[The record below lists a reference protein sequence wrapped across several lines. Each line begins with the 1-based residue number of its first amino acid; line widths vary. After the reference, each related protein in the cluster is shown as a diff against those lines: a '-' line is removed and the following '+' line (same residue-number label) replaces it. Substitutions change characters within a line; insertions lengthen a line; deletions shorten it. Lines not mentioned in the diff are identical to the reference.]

1 MPASVRPILSSRPQ
15 HEGASVHA
23 LEPIPVLAEP
33 GVAVGGGVGQ
43 KPEGGAAVGANLGER
58 TFDRALRRRLPR
70 GLLGLLAEQREG
82 QLVARVQQRDGRFAL
97 ARSVG
102 DAPHL
107 LVVGGVLRG
116 DRVPPSLG
124 FDEGLIATEARGREP
139 AQICRDIVGDFS
151 REAPAVREA
160 AGMRVAVGGQEC
172 NAGHGSGSA
181 SIGADNLHRLARL
194 GQSTGGTAPAVKRHR
209 GKGRRLARLACTMCA
224 ALGVTLAS
232 AILSCALAQANP
244 RNEFLAGRSRD
255 CPRCDLAG
263 MNFKRRDLGGAD
275 LTGANLKQAN
285 LHDARLAGA
294 RLAGA
299 NLTGANL
306 NKANLSRAEL
316 AGAVLRDAM
325 LYAANLDGANLAG
338 ADLSDALMGVAR
350 LTRADL
356 SKAALRN
363 VDLRKARLAETNL
376 AGAELTA
383 AALDFAFL
391 RGARLDGAS
400 LKEARLIGA
409 ELVDASLAGADLT
422 DANALGAQL
431 RGADLS
437 RAVLAG
443 ANFRRA
449 TMYETKL
456 DDASF
461 ANTAMPDGTIRDR

>member
-1 MPASVRPILSSRPQ
+1 
-15 HEGASVHA
+15 
-23 LEPIPVLAEP
+23 
-33 GVAVGGGVGQ
+33 VAVGGRVGQ
-43 KPEGGAAVGANLGER
+43 QPESGAAVGADVEQR
-58 TFDRALRRRLPR
+58 AFDRALRRRLR
-70 GLLGLLAEQREG
+70 RHLLRLLAEQGEG
-82 QLVARVQQRDGRFAL
+82 QLVARIQQRDGGFAL
-97 ARSVG
+97 ARALG

-107 LVVGGVLRG
+107 LAVGGVLRG
-116 DRVPPSLG
+116 DRAAPPLG
-124 FDEGLIATEARGREP
+124 LDEGGLATEARGGEP
-139 AQICRDIVGDFS
+139 GEVGRDIVGDFS
-151 REAPAVREA
+151 RESPAVREP
-160 AGMRVAVGGQEC
+160 AGMGVALGGQDC
-172 NAGHGSGSA
+172 NAGHGSRSA
-181 SIGADNLHRLARL
+181 QVGASNLHRAAMV
-194 GQSTGGTAPAVKRHR
+194 GQSTGGTAPVAKRRH
-209 GKGRRLARLACTMCA
+209 GKARKLARLACTMCA
-224 ALGVTLAS
+224 AIAVSLAS
-232 AILSCALAQANP
+232 AILSCALAQADP
-244 RNEFLAGRSRD
+244 RAEFLAGRSRD

-263 MNFKRRDLGGAD
+263 MNFKRRDLAGAD

-299 NLTGANL
+299 DLTGANL
-306 NKANLSRAEL
+306 NKVNLSRAEL

-356 SKAALRN
+356 RKAALRN
-363 VDLRKARLAETNL
+363 VDLRKARLAETIL

-409 ELVDASLAGADLT
+409 ELVDASLVGADLT

-449 TMYETKL
+449 NMYEAKL

-461 ANTAMPDGTIRDR
+461 GNTAMPDGTIRDR